1 MTHKQKAPKTSQTK
15 PDPAKNPRT
24 NVPSPQSARIIKR
37 FISGQSIRK
46 IAREEKRDRETVKR
60 LVQSD
65 EVREYVLALRAQ
77 FYGLGSDAVDAV
89 QHQLRQEKNGRLGLE
104 ILRDIG
110 VVLEKRACHRLL
122 HLGNY
127 NEPEEL
133 NHLRKLVEERFNQAK
148 EGRHGQDR

>member
-1 MTHKQKAPKTSQTK
+1 MTHKQKAPRTSQTP
-15 PDPAKNPRT
+15 PDPTKKPRT
-24 NVPSPQSARIIKR
+24 NVPPPQSARIIEK

-46 IAREEKRDRETVKR
+46 IAREEKRDRDTVKR

-65 EVREYVLALRAQ
+65 EVREYVLKLRAE

-104 ILRDIG
+104 ILKGIG
-110 VVLEKRACHRLL
+110 VVPSKRESDDLIRLSDSDL
-122 HLGNY
+122 
-127 NEPEEL
+127 PKEL
-133 NHLRKLVEERFNQAK
+133 NHAQKLLEQLKQLK

>member
-1 MTHKQKAPKTSQTK
+1 MTHQQKAPKTSQTQ

-65 EVREYVLALRAQ
+65 EVREYVLKLRAE

-89 QHQLRQEKNGRLGLE
+89 QHQLQVEKNGRLGLE
-104 ILRDIG
+104 ILKCIG
-110 VVLEKRACHRLL
+110 VVPEKRVRHRLL

-127 NEPEEL
+127 NELNEL
-133 NHLRKLVEERFNQAK
+133 DDLRKLMEERFNKPK
-148 EGRHGQDR
+148 EGRSGQGR

>member
-1 MTHKQKAPKTSQTK
+1 MTHKQKAPKTSQTQ

-65 EVREYVLALRAQ
+65 EVREYVLKLRAE
-77 FYGLGSDAVDAV
+77 FYGLGADAVDAV
-89 QHQLRQEKNGRLGLE
+89 QHQLQEKKDGRLGLE
-104 ILRDIG
+104 ILKHIG
-110 VVLEKRACHRLL
+110 VILEKRACHRLVDL
-122 HLGNY
+122 ENY
-127 NEPEEL
+127 NEPEAL
-133 NHLRKLVEERFNQAK
+133 NHLRKLMEERVKQSK
-148 EGRHGQDR
+148 EDRSGQGR